1 MPFTKIDIQKED
13 SEFRKML
20 EDPERRK
27 QYDLFEKEYE
37 LKKMLTEARKQEHIT
52 QQELSSRTGLSQQA
66 ISRIERVNETGG
78 FTFRTL
84 FKYLDGIGYDLS
96 LKKRV

>member
-20 EDPERRK
+20 S
-27 QYDLFEKEYE
+27 
-37 LKKMLTEARKQEHIT
+37 EARKQEHIT